1 MLKRRVLMAGSLSVA
16 MTPALMARAQESRIA
31 VVFVG
36 HEL

>member
-1 MLKRRVLMAGSLSVA
+1 MLKRRVLVAGSLSVA
-16 MTPALMARAQESRIA
+16 ALPSLMANAQESRIA

>member
-1 MLKRRVLMAGSLSVA
+1 MLNRRILMAGSLSVA
-16 MTPALMARAQESRIA
+16 MTPSLLARAQESRIA